1 MPLVTSANT
10 QTNGLAREPSKEV
23 KTVADLSDRE
33 KEAVHVD
40 LWSTRLPWTSAHDF
54 IPLPTLPDKKKEQ
67 VSVPVGKLNDSLPVT
82 PTKRKR
88 GQAEQLDPARARVAT
103 ALLSI
108 HLNIATYDVGTLWRD
123 GNFATINR
131 KYVDLDEG
139 LTMKAAIRR
148 AILNY
153 DQCEAARIEQY
164 NKALII
170 ALARLRILA
179 FAKTGTQEIPSISD
193 AHRVNG
199 RIKVVE
205 LASDQLLEI
214 STDLGDIARDCVR
227 LRVDSLSY
235 GAAATPYLWASE
247 AGDLKVSQV

>member
-1 MPLVTSANT
+1 MPPLVNPVNT
-10 QTNGLAREPSKEV
+10 QSDDVTRESGKEIAAATDMSAPEKDALHDLLERWVTMRPSNGTTA
-23 KTVADLSDRE
+23 
-33 KEAVHVD
+33 
-40 LWSTRLPWTSAHDF
+40 
-54 IPLPTLPDKKKEQ
+54 
-67 VSVPVGKLNDSLPVT
+67 
-82 PTKRKR
+82 RKR
-88 GQAEQLDPARARVAT
+88 GQAEQLDPARARGTT

-108 HLNIATYDVGTLWRD
+108 HLNIATYDVGTLWWD

-153 DQCEAARIEQY
+153 DQCEAARVEQY
-164 NKALII
+164 NKSLII
-170 ALARLRILA
+170 ALARLSILA
-179 FAKTGTQEIPSISD
+179 FSKTGTQAIPLVD
-193 AHRVNG
+193 YAHQVNG

-227 LRVDSLSY
+227 LRIPLPMERLQHHICGPRKPVI
-235 GAAATPYLWASE
+235 
-247 AGDLKVSQV
+247 